1 MVGRSDLY
9 TNFWIFRRSRWSN
22 IRCWMYDIGIW
33 DTHLVLVPDVLSH
46 QQSLGYNR
54 CGTDRALVRFPTFPL
69 ALALT
74 TATWYHNCVLLR
86 HRLLSYRQRPGK
98 PIALGCILCNGQ
110 RMVTKNFQRGVT
122 TSSWRRVLTII
133 RCRRISCIKEM
144 NTIVCHLSTESSQ
157 RILSPSKTTMTLSS
171 TPSPSI
177 IELKTIKSFS
187 HSDLVYR
194 ETQSSPSDFDSP
206 QSITTTSE
214 VTSKLLK
221 REIDSPDGTLL
232 YEQREGLDGLIFGV
246 AKVVQERVR
255 KFYSTTS
262 SVYAEH
268 TISNPNAEQLLFW

>member
-1 MVGRSDLY
+1 
-9 TNFWIFRRSRWSN
+9 
-22 IRCWMYDIGIW
+22 
-33 DTHLVLVPDVLSH
+33 
-46 QQSLGYNR
+46 
-54 CGTDRALVRFPTFPL
+54 
-69 ALALT
+69 
-74 TATWYHNCVLLR
+74 
-86 HRLLSYRQRPGK
+86 
-98 PIALGCILCNGQ
+98 
-110 RMVTKNFQRGVT
+110 
-122 TSSWRRVLTII
+122 
-133 RCRRISCIKEM
+133 
-144 NTIVCHLSTESSQ
+144 
-157 RILSPSKTTMTLSS
+157 MTLSS

>member
-1 MVGRSDLY
+1 
-9 TNFWIFRRSRWSN
+9 
-22 IRCWMYDIGIW
+22 
-33 DTHLVLVPDVLSH
+33 
-46 QQSLGYNR
+46 
-54 CGTDRALVRFPTFPL
+54 
-69 ALALT
+69 
-74 TATWYHNCVLLR
+74 
-86 HRLLSYRQRPGK
+86 
-98 PIALGCILCNGQ
+98 
-110 RMVTKNFQRGVT
+110 
-122 TSSWRRVLTII
+122 
-133 RCRRISCIKEM
+133 M
-144 NTIVCHLSTESSQ
+144 NTIVFHLSTESSQ

-232 YEQREGLDGLIFGV
+232 YEQREGLDGLRFGV

>member
-1 MVGRSDLY
+1 
-9 TNFWIFRRSRWSN
+9 
-22 IRCWMYDIGIW
+22 
-33 DTHLVLVPDVLSH
+33 
-46 QQSLGYNR
+46 
-54 CGTDRALVRFPTFPL
+54 
-69 ALALT
+69 
-74 TATWYHNCVLLR
+74 
-86 HRLLSYRQRPGK
+86 
-98 PIALGCILCNGQ
+98 
-110 RMVTKNFQRGVT
+110 
-122 TSSWRRVLTII
+122 
-133 RCRRISCIKEM
+133 
-144 NTIVCHLSTESSQ
+144 
-157 RILSPSKTTMTLSS
+157 MTLSS

-177 IELKTIKSFS
+177 IELKTITSFS

-232 YEQREGLDGLIFGV
+232 YEQREGLDGLRFGV